1 MRDLIPVPSVCITDL
16 LATHIQFWVLTYITW
31 IPMWIFII
39 NLSLK
44 FPNAFTRNE
53 IFNWRKN
60 KICKPS
66 EFLRKISRP
75 INIYQI
81 ILRFIKTKNT
91 FEWGMNERF
100 ETNAEDLEN
109 SFQLILIN
117 LSVAFAIINFMR
129 QTLINDFWGLRKI
142 MSCAFPLK

>member
-1 MRDLIPVPSVCITDL
+1 
-16 LATHIQFWVLTYITW
+16 
-31 IPMWIFII
+31 
-39 NLSLK
+39 
-44 FPNAFTRNE
+44 
-53 IFNWRKN
+53 
-60 KICKPS
+60 
-66 EFLRKISRP
+66 
-75 INIYQI
+75 
-81 ILRFIKTKNT
+81 
-91 FEWGMNERF
+91 MNERF